1 MVRTRGLNHVAVS
14 VPQGTLTEE
23 YRAALRDFYGEHLGW
38 SEITELTLPDRLT
51 LAVGRRC
58 YLNVRER
65 EPAMVC
71 HGYEHVG
78 VLVESTDD
86 AEAAWTALAA
96 DDREVELEPIERG
109 DDGYRVFRFRY
120 LLPLTIEV
128 MHLP

>member
-14 VPQGTLTEE
+14 VPIGTLTEE
-23 YRAALRDFYGEHLGW
+23 YRVALRDFYGEHLGW
-38 SEITELTLPDRLT
+38 SEITELELPDRLT
-51 LAVGRRC
+51 LAVGHRC

-65 EPAMVC
+65 EQAMVC

-96 DDREVELEPIERG
+96 DGRDVELQAIERG